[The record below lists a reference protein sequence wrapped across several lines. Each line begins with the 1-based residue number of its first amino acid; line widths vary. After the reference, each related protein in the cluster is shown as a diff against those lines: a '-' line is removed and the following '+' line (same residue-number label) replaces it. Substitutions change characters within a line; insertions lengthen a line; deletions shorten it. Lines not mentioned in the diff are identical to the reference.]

1 MNWIQIKVT
10 CRTEDLDSV
19 VSLMSVLDS
28 HLMIEDYSDIETGLN
43 TCYGELIDES
53 ILNADKTHAK
63 VSMYVDET
71 KNYNDYVL
79 FIKDRLRDLDLADK
93 TEVEIIGVDDE
104 DWFNSWKRFYHPL
117 KIGEH
122 LKIVPMW
129 EDYEPE
135 EGEIVVKMD
144 SGMAFGSGTHETTRL
159 CATLIE
165 KYMEKDM
172 HVLDVGTGSGI
183 LAICESKLGA
193 KDINAYDIDP
203 IAVRVAL
210 ENAEKNDVHNIKC
223 GVSDLLKD
231 VDMSGGAYDFIS
243 ANIVAEIII
252 RMTPDL
258 ARVTKIGSLV
268 CVSGVIEEYANDVI
282 ECMEKHGFAI
292 VDIMTDNDWKGIVFK
307 RVL

>member
-10 CRTEDLDSV
+10 CKTEDLDAV
-19 VSLMSVLDS
+19 TSLMSMLDS

-43 TCYGELIDES
+43 TVYGELIDES

-71 KNYNDYVL
+71 HNYNDYLL
-79 FIKDRLRDLDLADK
+79 FIKDRLRALELTDK
-93 TEVEIIGVDDE
+93 TDIEIIGVDDE
-104 DWFNSWKRFYHPL
+104 DWINTWKRFYHPL
-117 KIGEH
+117 KVGER

-129 EDYEPE
+129 EEYESE
-135 EGEIVVKMD
+135 EDEIVIRMD
-144 SGMAFGSGTHETTRL
+144 SGLAFGSGTHETTKL

-165 KYMEKDM
+165 KYMEPGM

-203 IAVRVAL
+203 VAVRVAL
-210 ENAEKNDVHNIKC
+210 ENAEKNDVYNIKC
-223 GVSDLLKD
+223 DVSDLLKD
-231 VDMSGGAYDFIS
+231 VDMSGGAYDFVS

-252 RMTPDL
+252 RMAPDL
-258 ARVTKIGSLV
+258 SRVTKIGSLV
-268 CVSGVIEEYANDVI
+268 CTSGIIEQYTDDVI
-282 ECMEKHGFAI
+282 ESMEKHGFGI
-292 VDIMTDNDWKGIVFK
+292 VDIMTDGDWKGILFK
-307 RVL
+307 RLL